1 MHMHMRIFHR
11 GLMATMIADL
21 SASFRYEG
29 LPILRWVP
37 LSSSPQLSGS
47 ELPVHDPVQPQAAG
61 QQPRQGGKYGTVSPV
76 RSRAGDLP
84 PQHRDLVARTKIS
97 TSLAASLPARRASQP
112 STRTTYR

>member
-1 MHMHMRIFHR
+1 MHMHIFHR

-47 ELPVHDPVQPQAAG
+47 ELPVLGRLAGWQALGAG
-61 QQPRQGGKYGTVSPV
+61 EPGL
-76 RSRAGDLP
+76 RSR
-84 PQHRDLVARTKIS
+84 
-97 TSLAASLPARRASQP
+97 
-112 STRTTYR
+112 